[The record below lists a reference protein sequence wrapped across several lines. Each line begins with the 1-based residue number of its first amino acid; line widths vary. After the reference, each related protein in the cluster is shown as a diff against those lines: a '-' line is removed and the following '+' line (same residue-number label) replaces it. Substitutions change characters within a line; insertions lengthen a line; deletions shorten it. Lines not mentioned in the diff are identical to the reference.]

1 MLLSRVI
8 LPALAASFLA
18 TASFAAD
25 TPPAP
30 PPHGEH
36 DGGFMHFLTPDQRT
50 MLFAE
55 THKDAAGMTDD
66 QRHARREAQRAK
78 FMAMSDAEKQEFAAG
93 LQARWDALSADQKA
107 KIQQDRATFR
117 ASHPMMGHDHPGQG
131 GGQ

>member
-25 TPPAP
+25 APPAP
-30 PPHGEH
+30 PPHGDH
-36 DGGFMHFLTPDQRT
+36 DGGFMHSLTPDQRT

-55 THKDAAGMTDD
+55 RQKDTAGMTDE
-66 QRHARREAQRAK
+66 QRHASREAQHAK
-78 FMAMSDAEKQEFAAG
+78 FAAMSDADKQKFAAG
-93 LQARWDALSADQKA
+93 LQARWDALSAGQKA
-107 KIQQDRATFR
+107 KIQQDMAAFR
-117 ASHPMMGHDHPGQG
+117 ASHPMMGHDSPDHG

>member
-30 PPHGEH
+30 PPHGDH
-36 DGGFMHFLTPDQRT
+36 DGGFMHFLTPDQRM

-78 FMAMSDAEKQEFAAG
+78 FTAMSDAEKQKFAAD
-93 LQARWDALSADQKA
+93 LQAKWNALPADQKA
-107 KIQQDRATFR
+107 KIQQDMATFR
-117 ASHPMMGHDHPGQG
+117 ASHPRTDHDHSGQG

>member
-25 TPPAP
+25 APPAP
-30 PPHGEH
+30 PPHGDH
-36 DGGFMHFLTPDQRT
+36 DGGFMHSLTPDQRT

-55 THKDAAGMTDD
+55 RQKDTAGMTDE
-66 QRHARREAQRAK
+66 QRHASREAQHAK
-78 FMAMSDAEKQEFAAG
+78 FAAMSDADKQKFAAS
-93 LQARWDALSADQKA
+93 LQARWNALSADQKA
-107 KIQQDRATFR
+107 KIQADMAAFR
-117 ASHPMMGHDHPGQG
+117 AAHPRPDHDHTGQG

>member
-25 TPPAP
+25 IPPAP
-30 PPHGEH
+30 PPHSDH
-36 DGGFMHFLTPDQRT
+36 DGGFMHFLTADEHM

-55 THKDAAGMTDD
+55 THKDTAGMTDD
-66 QRHARREAQRAK
+66 QRHAYREAQHAK
-78 FMAMSDAEKQEFAAG
+78 LAAMSDADKQKFAAN
-93 LQARWDALSADQKA
+93 LQAKWNALPADQKA
-107 KIQQDRATFR
+107 QVQQDMATFR
-117 ASHPMMGHDHPGQG
+117 ASHPTMGHDSPDHG

>member
-25 TPPAP
+25 VPPGP
-30 PPHGEH
+30 PPHGDH
-36 DGGFMHFLTPDQRT
+36 DGGFMHSLTPDQHT

-55 THKDAAGMTDD
+55 MQKDTAGMTDD
-66 QRHARREAQRAK
+66 QRHAYREAQHAK
-78 FMAMSDAEKQEFAAG
+78 LKAMSDADKQKFAAG
-93 LQARWDALSADQKA
+93 LQAKWDALSAGEKA
-107 KIQQDRATFR
+107 KIQQDMAAFR
-117 ASHPMMGHDHPGQG
+117 ASHPWTDHDSHSP

>member
-1 MLLSRVI
+1 MSLSRVI

-25 TPPAP
+25 AP
-30 PPHGEH
+30 PPHGDH

-55 THKDAAGMTDD
+55 TRKDTAGMTDD

-78 FMAMSDAEKQEFAAG
+78 FMAMSDAEKQKFAAG

-107 KIQQDRATFR
+107 KIQQDAAAFR
-117 ASHPMMGHDHPGQG
+117 AAHPRTGHDHPGQG

>member
-1 MLLSRVI
+1 MLLFRLI

-30 PPHGEH
+30 PPHGDH
-36 DGGFMHFLTPDQRT
+36 DGGFMHFLTQDQRT

-55 THKDAAGMTDD
+55 RQKDSAGMTDD
-66 QRHARREAQRAK
+66 QRHAYREAQHAK
-78 FMAMSDAEKQEFAAG
+78 FAAMSDADKQKFTAS
-93 LQARWDALSADQKA
+93 LQARWNALSADQKA
-107 KIQQDRATFR
+107 KIQADMAAFR
-117 ASHPMMGHDHPGQG
+117 AAHPRPDHDHTGQG

>member
-8 LPALAASFLA
+8 LPALAATFLA

-25 TPPAP
+25 APPAP
-30 PPHGEH
+30 PPHGDH

-55 THKDAAGMTDD
+55 RQKDSAGMTDD
-66 QRHARREAQRAK
+66 QRHAYREAQHAK
-78 FMAMSDAEKQEFAAG
+78 FAAMSDADKQKFAAD
-93 LQARWDALSADQKA
+93 LQAKWDALPADQKA
-107 KIQQDRATFR
+107 QIQQDMATFR
-117 ASHPMMGHDHPGQG
+117 ASHPRMGHDHPDQG